1 MIYINDNRHVF
12 GDFNIVNLLFNTLLL
27 YLLKPIFEG
36 FTQEKRGCKT
46 LFFALVYGVFVLELF
61 VK

>member
-27 YLLKPIFEG
+27 YLLKPIFEEV
-36 FTQEKRGCKT
+36 T
-46 LFFALVYGVFVLELF
+46 
-61 VK
+61 